1 MKSFIDSKQNEKIS
15 QDNVKTERESKFNRI
30 DIKLKK

>member
-15 QDNVKTERESKFNRI
+15 QDKVKTERESKFNRI